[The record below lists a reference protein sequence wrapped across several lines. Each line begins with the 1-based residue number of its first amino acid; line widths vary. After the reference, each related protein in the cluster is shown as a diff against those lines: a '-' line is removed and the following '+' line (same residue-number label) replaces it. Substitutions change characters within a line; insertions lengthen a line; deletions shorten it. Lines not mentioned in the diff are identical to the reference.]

1 MDKLIYEEPVMEVVD
16 IEMEDIITNSTDYK
30 DPNELPVIPKQNQQL
45 KQYRRRTICPS
56 SVLFREN
63 KK

>member
-30 DPNELPVIPKQNQQL
+30 DPNELPVIPKQNQ
-45 KQYRRRTICPS
+45 
-56 SVLFREN
+56 
-63 KK
+63 

>member
-16 IEMEDIITNSTDYK
+16 IEMEDIITTS
-30 DPNELPVIPKQNQQL
+30 NELPWD
-45 KQYRRRTICPS
+45 
-56 SVLFREN
+56 

>member
-1 MDKLIYEEPVMEVVD
+1 MDRLTYEEPVMEVVD
-16 IEMEDIITNSTDYK
+16 IEMEDIITNS
-30 DPNELPVIPKQNQQL
+30 NELPVIPETPSPKQQL